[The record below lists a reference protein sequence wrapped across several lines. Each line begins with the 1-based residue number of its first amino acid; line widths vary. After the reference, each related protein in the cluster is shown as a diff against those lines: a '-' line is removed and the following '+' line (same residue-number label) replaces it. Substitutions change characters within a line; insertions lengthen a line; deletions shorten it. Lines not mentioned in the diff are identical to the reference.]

1 MYIVLVVLFSFHFG
15 LVLTVGCP
23 RRACPEC
30 PVTSYGRINIK
41 TNKQSVA
48 FSFNFLLCSFPS
60 NYLCGQKAEIIQ
72 LNYSNL
78 KKKTS
83 ATSVVTSPAAVSR
96 RRRHGGS
103 ER

>member
-60 NYLCGQKAEIIQ
+60 NYLCG
-72 LNYSNL
+72 
-78 KKKTS
+78 
-83 ATSVVTSPAAVSR
+83 
-96 RRRHGGS
+96 
-103 ER
+103 